1 MMRGLAE
8 FIMRGRWQA
17 LGIAV
22 LGSGSLLFG
31 WVSAAAIALVTLR
44 KGTASGGW
52 LALWALLPAVIISA
66 MTGDTGSVM
75 LLLGAYGLAVVLRE
89 SVSLSLAV
97 MASVPLVLVSGI
109 ALTLFNGP
117 FLEDLV
123 ATFNQT
129 LAQLEQDPQQEGL
142 GELAINSLTV
152 PQVAALLATGNA
164 VIALLSLMLGR
175 YWQAA
180 LYNPGGFG
188 GEFRALRLPT
198 GAVVAMALAAGALW
212 WMGPGWRVWSAAAVL
227 PLTIAGF
234 ALVHAYAARANK
246 GVAWLTLMYVLW
258 IVLDPVKWV
267 WVGCVVV
274 DAFADFRARW
284 ANPTGKGSGGA

>member
-1 MMRGLAE
+1 MRGLAE

-31 WVSAAAIALVTLR
+31 WISAAAIALVTLR

-52 LALWALLPAVIISA
+52 LVLWALLPAVIITA
-66 MTGDTGSVM
+66 MTGDTGSAM
-75 LLLGAYGLAVVLRE
+75 LLLGGYGLAVVLRE

-97 MASVPLVLVSGI
+97 MASVPLALVSG
-109 ALTLFNGP
+109 LTLTLLNGP

-123 ATFNQT
+123 ATFNQA
-129 LAQLEQDPQQEGL
+129 LAQLEQDLQQEGS
-142 GELAINSLTV
+142 GELAFNSLAV

-188 GEFRALRLPT
+188 EEFRALKLPA
-198 GAVVAMALAAGALW
+198 GAVMAMAFVAAALW
-212 WMGPGWRVWSAAAVL
+212 WMGPDWRVWSAAAVL
-227 PLTIAGF
+227 PLTIVGF
-234 ALVHAYAARANK
+234 ALVHAYAAHSNK

-258 IVLDPVKWV
+258 IVLDIVKWV
-267 WVGCVVV
+267 WVGCVVI

-284 ANPTGKGSGGA
+284 ASPTGKGSGGA